1 VQNGWRLTAD
11 YHTHTYF
18 SHGKGSIEHN
28 VRQAMARGLKRV
40 ALTDH
45 GFSQP
50 LMGMTGEKLA
60 QMRKTVDELKGK
72 YAGQIEILL
81 GVEANVV
88 SMDGRIDVPDRYLR
102 LLDLLAVGLHRA
114 VLTMSQGYVWRVK
127 WALNASKVW
136 KGLREGLA
144 RACTDALVAAMERYD
159 VDFVTHPNYHYPVL
173 MGQLADAAV
182 RTNTAIEIN
191 SAHGLPN
198 AADLRLALERGARFV
213 IGSDAH
219 RPENVGNFT
228 AAIVLA
234 REAGI
239 PPGRIL
245 NSSESSY
252 TLKRGGALR

>member
-28 VRQAMARGLKRV
+28 VQQAMARGLQRI

-60 QMRKTVDELKGK
+60 QMRKTINELNGK

-88 SMDGRIDVPDRYLR
+88 SMDGRIDVPDR
-102 LLDLLAVGLHRA
+102 LLPMLDVLAVGLHRV

-144 RACTDALVAAMERYD
+144 RACTDALAAAMARYD
-159 VDFVTHPNYHYPVL
+159 VDFVTHPNYHYPVI
-173 MGQLADAAV
+173 MEQLADAAA
-182 RTNTAIEIN
+182 RTNTAIEVN
-191 SAHGLPN
+191 SAHSLPK
-198 AADLRLALERGARFV
+198 AADLRLALESGARFV

-219 RPENVGNFT
+219 RPENVGNFST
-228 AAIVLA
+228 GLLLA
-234 REAGI
+234 QEAGI
-239 PPGRIL
+239 PPDRIL

-252 TLKRGGALR
+252 TLKRGGAQR